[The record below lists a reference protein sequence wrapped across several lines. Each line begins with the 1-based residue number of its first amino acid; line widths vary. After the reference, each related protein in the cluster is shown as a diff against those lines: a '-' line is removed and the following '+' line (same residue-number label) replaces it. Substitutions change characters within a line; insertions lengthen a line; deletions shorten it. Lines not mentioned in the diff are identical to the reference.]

1 MKAITH
7 TRFGP
12 PDVLTLVDVPK
23 PAPGRGEVLIKIHAT
38 TVTAA
43 ECGMRRGEP
52 RWGRVVLGF
61 RRPRKRLR
69 TLGLEFSGEVE
80 AVGPGVRR
88 FAPGDEVFG
97 FTGFRPGALAQYK
110 CLPEAASVELRPM
123 SVSHE
128 QAAAAV
134 DGATTADYFLTRAGV
149 KAGDKVLVNGASG
162 SLGTYGVQ
170 LAKLLGAEV
179 TAVCGARN
187 AELVRELGA
196 DHVIDY
202 ARHDFTRDTGA
213 YDVIF
218 DALGKSTFAKA
229 RAALTARGR
238 YAPTTGL
245 PNAFLAVWTA
255 LRPGKKVVGGMSVR
269 KNAALARVRE
279 LVDAGELAVVID
291 RTYPIEDIVAAH
303 RYVDTGHKVGNVVIT
318 VDHVRS

>member
-7 TRFGP
+7 TRFGS

-23 PAPGRGEVLIKIHAT
+23 PAPARGEVLIKIRAT
-38 TVTAA
+38 TVTSA

-52 RWGRVVLGF
+52 RWGRVILGF
-61 RRPRKRLR
+61 RRPRRTLR

-80 AVGPGVRR
+80 AVGPGVGR

-97 FTGFRPGALAQYK
+97 FTGFRPGALAEYK
-110 CLPEAASVELRPM
+110 CLPESASVELRPM
-123 SVSHE
+123 SASHE

-134 DGATTADYFLTRAGV
+134 DGATTAHFFLTRAGV
-149 KAGDKVLVNGASG
+149 KAGDRVLVNGASG

-179 TAVCGARN
+179 TAVCGTRN
-187 AELVRELGA
+187 ADLMRELGA

-202 ARHDFTRDTGA
+202 TRHDFTSDTGA

-218 DALGKSTFAKA
+218 DAIGKSTFAKS
-229 RAALTARGR
+229 RRALTARGR

-245 PNAFLAVWTA
+245 PNVFLALWTA
-255 LRPGKKVVGGMSVR
+255 LRPGKKVVGGMSVT
-269 KNAALARVRE
+269 KNAALRHIRE
-279 LVDAGELAVVID
+279 LIDAGKLTIVID
-291 RTYPIEDIVAAH
+291 RAYPIEETAEAH

-318 VDHVRS
+318 VAPVRS